1 MSFRKVNNDNLNL
14 ERKSLILLFW
24 GKKKY
29 IIMLK
34 YCHYRNIFS
43 MLISPLMFILTYII
57 FEIFFL
63 HFIFGMKKV
72 QLHSTDSYYI
82 IIFILFL
89 IFYNIDFFQMIFF
102 SIRFI
107 VLLDKYLSWLY
118 IHRDLIDFL
127 KPFVQKLE
135 EFYFFDQGNWW
146 KL

>member
-14 ERKSLILLFW
+14 ERKSLILLFC

-43 MLISPLMFILTYII
+43 MLSPLMFILTYII

-63 HFIFGMKKV
+63 HVIFGMKKV

-82 IIFILFL
+82 VIFILFL
-89 IFYNIDFFQMIFF
+89 IFYNNDFFQMIFF

-127 KPFVQKLE
+127 KPFVQKL
-135 EFYFFDQGNWW
+135 
-146 KL
+146 